1 MADAGDDQV
10 PLLERVEMPSKLP
23 KELQREMTLLQDE
36 FADAQ
41 VEHSKTLC
49 HRYISVLST
58 VYLVD
63 ANTLKCA
70 WASTSCA
77 PCTPNATS

>member
-1 MADAGDDQV
+1 MAAAGDDQV

-41 VEHSKTLC
+41 VEHSKKTLYAIVISLHC
-49 HRYISVLST
+49 FIYSYI
-58 VYLVD
+58 
-63 ANTLKCA
+63 C
-70 WASTSCA
+70 
-77 PCTPNATS
+77 